1 MIMGIA
7 SAHIKKAAQSHHIKS
22 RSDFILTFVCA
33 LVYKRL
39 AVYNKKKAVSYKQQ
53 TEISLYLIAYGL
65 KLR

>member
-7 SAHIKKAAQSHHIKS
+7 SAHIKKAAQPHHIKS

-39 AVYNKKKAVSYKQQ
+39 ALNNKHQAISYKP
-53 TEISLYLIAYGL
+53 
-65 KLR
+65 